1 LLYFKESSLIL
12 SAIINIILGFYVLAK
27 RPQSNIN
34 RSFAAYAFSLS
45 LWSLSAFLFEV
56 LSSRELLILAGRMA
70 FFLGGFS
77 GAVSIAF
84 IIIFCQEDR
93 SKPILIKTLP
103 VFLIGLVFSAL
114 GFTPLV
120 MKDIVLRPWGNDTV
134 LAPGYKIYVFYISVI
149 QGFGIIKLVQRY
161 KKVKRGLE
169 QLQIKYLV
177 FAFGIIF
184 PIGGFLAGYLPFIT
198 HSGKYFYLGNLSS
211 IFIAS
216 LITYAII
223 RHRLLEIE
231 VVVSRT
237 LSLIVAVL
245 GIFSLLLALDYFL
258 YNILHLP
265 KPLSILFSAIIL
277 TILIGVFQQNLDTW
291 VKRIFFKDIF
301 GYQIALKDFS
311 HQLTTILDLPRLE
324 NFIVERIGQIMRI
337 DKVSLLLL
345 DDKQEEYRSVTTY
358 PPEKDSSQE
367 TFMSQG
373 PQRAMK
379 ITPSPLLPGEGE
391 RLRVKEL
398 FSGGKNIPI
407 DSPACKR
414 LRERQEIL
422 VLDELSRF
430 LPEKESHAM
439 AQDFHRLSSKL
450 LIPLI
455 YRGELKG
462 IISLGSKLKG
472 GIYSDDDINLLEAI
486 RNEAG
491 LALENAK
498 LYNEVLVMRN
508 NYEMILQQ
516 MDSGVIA
523 ANPEGIV
530 VTFNSRA
537 GEILDLEP
545 QAILGQKIDRLG
557 DKIAN
562 MFRQTLRGQRY
573 YNKTLPFNLTAM
585 KEKKILSIS
594 SSCIKDREG
603 EISGGLLVFSDITEI
618 SRLEEEVRQREKLA
632 TVGSMAARV
641 AHEIRNPLVSI
652 KTFCQVLPD
661 KYQDQGFREVFLPLV
676 IKEVDRIT
684 NITED
689 LLSLSRVS
697 PKVLK
702 SVAIGAVLEESLAL
716 VKKELRD
723 KEILVNK
730 NYTQE
735 NIILLTDPDKLKQVF
750 LNLFNN
756 SIQAMDKG
764 GTLTISTELENNGQ
778 KLEFPSH
785 QANSQIVF
793 IRISDTGRGIP
804 EEYLSDIFEP
814 FFTTKEKGTGLGLV
828 ISKEIVNELKGS
840 IEVESQPGAGSTFII
855 RLPLSIE
862 NFGEAFMPLQ
872 GTKDNEN
879 VIAGSETPHLS
890 LRGAQPRS
898 NLK

>member
-1 LLYFKESSLIL
+1 MLSFKESSLIL
-12 SAIINIILGFYVLAK
+12 SVIINIFLGSYVLALGPK
-27 RPQSNIN
+27 SQIN

-45 LWSLSAFLFEV
+45 LWSISAFLFEV
-56 LSSRELLILAGRMA
+56 FPSRELILLAGRMA
-70 FFLGGFS
+70 FFWGGLS
-77 GAVSIAF
+77 AAASLIF
-84 IIIFCQEDR
+84 IITYCEKERSDPLSTKIFF
-93 SKPILIKTLP
+93 I
-103 VFLIGLVFSAL
+103 FLIGLIFSIFGLTPFVL
-114 GFTPLV
+114 G
-120 MKDIVLRPWGNDTV
+120 DIIVRPWGNDTI
-134 LAPGYKIYVFYISVI
+134 LGPGYKMIVSYVSVF
-149 QGFGIIKLVQRY
+149 QGFVFVKLFQKY

-169 QLQIKYLV
+169 RLQIKYL
-177 FAFGIIF
+177 FLAFGLF
-184 PIGGFLAGYLPFIT
+184 LATGGFLAVYLPLIT
-198 HSGKYFYLGNLSS
+198 NSGRYFYLGNLSS
-211 IFIAS
+211 IFTAS
-216 LITYAII
+216 IISYAII

-231 VVVSRT
+231 VVINRT

-245 GIFSLLLALDYFL
+245 GIFSLLLTMDYFL
-258 YNILHLP
+258 HTILHLP
-265 KPLSILFSAIIL
+265 KVLSILFSALIL
-277 TILIGVFQQNLDTW
+277 TILIGTLRQSLDTW
-291 VKRIFFKDIF
+291 LKRTFFKDVF
-301 GYQIALKDFS
+301 GYQIALRDFS
-311 HQLTTILDLPRLE
+311 HQLTTILDLPQLQ
-324 NFIVERIGQIMRI
+324 NIVVEKIGQIMRI
-337 DKVSLLLL
+337 DRVSLLLL
-345 DDKQEEYRSVTTY
+345 DQEGEEYRNVSTY
-358 PPEKDSSQE
+358 PPDKNSSQARDI
-367 TFMSQG
+367 Q
-373 PQRAMK
+373 
-379 ITPSPLLPGEGE
+379 I
-391 RLRVKEL
+391 
-398 FSGGKNIPI
+398 N
-407 DSPACKR
+407 SPACKR
-414 LRERQEIL
+414 LIEKQQIL
-422 VLDELSRF
+422 ILDELSRV
-430 LPEKESHAM
+430 LEGEEIKAWE
-439 AQDFHRLSSKL
+439 QDFHILSSRL

-455 YRGELKG
+455 CRGKLIG
-462 IISLGSKLKG
+462 ILSLGSKLKS

-486 RNEAG
+486 ANEAA

-498 LYNEVLVMRN
+498 LYNEVLVMRD

-523 ANPEGIV
+523 ANPEGTV

-537 GEILDLEP
+537 GEILDLKP

-562 MFRQTLRGQRY
+562 MFLQTLQGEKY
-573 YNKTLPFNLTAM
+573 YNKTLSFNLAAM
-585 KEKKILSIS
+585 KEKKILSVS
-594 SSCIKDREG
+594 SSCIKDRAG

-618 SRLEEEVRQREKLA
+618 SRLEEEVRRREKLA

-661 KYQDQGFREVFLPLV
+661 KYQDQGFREAFLPLV
-676 IKEVDRIT
+676 IKEVDRIS

-723 KEILVNK
+723 KEILVYK